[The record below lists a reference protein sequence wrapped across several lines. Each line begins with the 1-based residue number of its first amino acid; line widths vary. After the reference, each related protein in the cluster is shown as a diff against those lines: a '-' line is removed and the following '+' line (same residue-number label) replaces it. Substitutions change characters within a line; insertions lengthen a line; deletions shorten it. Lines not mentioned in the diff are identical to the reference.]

1 MNNLNR
7 KSLRHVEHG
16 DVLVSVFD
24 LDHPLGDCHVSVPAC
39 SNIEDAK
46 YRAWRFLKQAALEMN
61 QKDFDQIVK
70 ARERIRK
77 GRSR

>member
-7 KSLRHVEHG
+7 KSLRQIGHG
-16 DVLVSVFD
+16 EVLVGVFD
-24 LDHPLGDCHVSVPAC
+24 IDHPLGDCHVTVPNARHEREAT
-39 SNIEDAK
+39 N
-46 YRAWRFLKQAALEMN
+46 RAWRFLKQAALEMN